1 MSLQISSF
9 SHHMWICFSIF
20 MLKSVPPASVSTTVE
35 DSTVTQY
42 SLSMSS
48 LASHRHIVGHQW
60 LTVSPASIL
69 TMDGWCI
76 RWHASPAVYVS
87 SRVMPLCRRASM
99 AACLTSSTVPP
110 ASIST
115 RDGWRIRL
123 YASHN
128 LQNNYNVGMMEISK
142 TG

>member
-1 MSLQISSF
+1 MSLQISSI
-9 SHHMWICFSIF
+9 SHHTWICFSIF

-35 DSTVTQY
+35 DSTVTHY
-42 SLSMSS
+42 SLLMSP
-48 LASHRHIVGHQW
+48 LASRHQVVGHQW
-60 LTVSPASIL
+60 PPVSPASLL
-69 TMDGWCI
+69 TKDGWRI
-76 RWHASPAVYVS
+76 RPLASPALYVS
-87 SRVMPLCRRASM
+87 SRVMPPCRRASM

-128 LQNNYNVGMMEISK
+128 LQNNYNVGMMKLSEK
-142 TG
+142 